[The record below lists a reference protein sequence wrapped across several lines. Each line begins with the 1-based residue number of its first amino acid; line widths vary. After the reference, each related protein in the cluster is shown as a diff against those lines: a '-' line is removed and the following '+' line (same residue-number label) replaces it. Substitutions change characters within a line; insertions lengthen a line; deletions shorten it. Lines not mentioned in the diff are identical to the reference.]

1 MSGRRRP
8 RAFVGVLLAELLF
21 PGSRTLKDRR
31 GHLRSLLDRLRRMG
45 FSSSQV
51 GEAGLASRAWI
62 SAACACSSMSA
73 ASLLLQSASALL
85 DSPECELVRSTSS
98 VTVFEQEE

>member
-8 RAFVGVLLAELLF
+8 RSFVGVLQAELLF
-21 PGSRTLKDRR
+21 PGCRTLKDRR

-51 GEAGLASRAWI
+51 GDSGIASRAWI
-62 SAACACSSMSA
+62 SAVCACSSMSA
-73 ASLLLQSASALL
+73 ASRLLQSACAIL
-85 DSPECELVRSTSS
+85 DSPEWELVRSSDT